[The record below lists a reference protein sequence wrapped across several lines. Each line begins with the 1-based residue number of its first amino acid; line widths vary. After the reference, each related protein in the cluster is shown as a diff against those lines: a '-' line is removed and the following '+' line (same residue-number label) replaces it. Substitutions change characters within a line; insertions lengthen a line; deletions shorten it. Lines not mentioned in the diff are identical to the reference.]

1 MLQAIEQLLI
11 LQDRDQKIR
20 GLKVES
26 QRAPEDKKR
35 IADDLAKATAAFEK
49 ARQTLRELE
58 VRKQKLELDAQAKRD
73 SIAKFK
79 TQQFQTRKNE
89 EFQAF
94 GHEIARYERDV
105 VLIEDQEI
113 EIMEESEILKAGLI
127 AQEQEFAAARQLAAS
142 RTQALEERIA
152 TIKQRLAD
160 LEADRA
166 ALAAPIEEDLMYR
179 YTRLFDKKNGHAVVA
194 LEHEVCMGCH
204 MKVTPQTVHA
214 VKGGRELTSCEHC
227 GRMLYYGE

>member
-1 MLQAIEQLLI
+1 MLKEIEQLLV

-20 GLKVES
+20 GLKAEL

-35 IADDLAKATAAFEK
+35 IASDLAAATAAFEK

-58 VRKQKLELDAQAKRD
+58 LRKQKLELDAQAKRD
-73 SIAKFK
+73 SIAKFR

-94 GHEIARYERDV
+94 GHEIARYERDI
-105 VLIEDQEI
+105 VLIEDAEI
-113 EIMEESEILKAGLI
+113 DIMEQSEVLKAGLV
-127 AQEQEFAAARQLAAS
+127 AHEKEFAAAKQLFAS
-142 RTQALEERIA
+142 RTQALEEKVQ
-152 TIKQRLAD
+152 TIKGRLAA
-160 LEADRA
+160 LEGDRA
-166 ALAAPIEEDLMYR
+166 ALVAPFDEDLLYR

-204 MKVTPQTVHA
+204 MKVTPQTVHS
-214 VKGGRELTSCEHC
+214 VKAGRELTSCENC
-227 GRMLYYGE
+227 GRILYYGE

>member
-1 MLQAIEQLLI
+1 MLQAVEQLLV

-20 GLKVES
+20 GLKMEL
-26 QRAPEDKKR
+26 QRVPDDRKR
-35 IADDLAKATAAFEK
+35 IAADLAAATASFEK

-58 VRKQKLELDAQAKRD
+58 LRKQKLELDAQAKRD

-105 VLIEDQEI
+105 VLIEDEEI
-113 EIMEESEILKAGLI
+113 EIMEQSEILKAGLI
-127 AQEQEFAAARQLAAS
+127 AHEKEFASARQLSVS
-142 RTQALEERIA
+142 RTQALEEKIA
-152 TIKQRLAD
+152 TIQQRLAA

-166 ALAAPIEEDLMYR
+166 TLVKPLDEDLLYR

-214 VKGGRELTSCEHC
+214 VKGGRELTSCEQC
-227 GRMLYYGE
+227 GRILYYGE